1 MYDDDSRDSHD
12 GAVALTHKPLTA
24 DSEVEH
30 GTDAAVIAQGK
41 VNTGGC

>member
-1 MYDDDSRDSHD
+1 MYNDDGRDSHD
-12 GAVALTHKPLTA
+12 DAVALTHKLLTA

-30 GTDAAVIAQGK
+30 GTDATVIAQGK